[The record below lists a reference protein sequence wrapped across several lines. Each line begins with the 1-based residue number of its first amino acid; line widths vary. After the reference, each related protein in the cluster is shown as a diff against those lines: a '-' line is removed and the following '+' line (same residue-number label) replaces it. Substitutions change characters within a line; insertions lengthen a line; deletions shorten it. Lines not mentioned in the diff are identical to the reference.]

1 MSKKI
6 PLDHQKRIL
15 NCIISRNNQE
25 LTMQEEKKNSWSHQ
39 SGYIWALIGS
49 AVGFANILSFSAKA
63 YFYGG
68 GAFLIPFITAIA
80 VLGVPLLCL
89 EGVIG
94 QYFNLPLVAAYEKVA
109 GSFGK
114 FFGWLAII
122 TVTTI
127 GGFYMLLTGWTVAY
141 CYFTA
146 TDAIPNN
153 SLAFLH
159 DTFLQKSTGIADF
172 GTFAAPMFICT
183 MMIAFFAWYIV
194 SHDIQSGIEKI
205 CSIFLPLLAILIAF
219 LTILV
224 MFLPGAWQGFAYYI
238 SPDFAVLANP
248 RLWLDAFGQ
257 IFFSLSLGLGIIT
270 GYSRHAD
277 NSIDIGRSMALV
289 VLGDFLVSCIA
300 GFAVFGCIGY
310 ISHIQEVPF
319 NTIVTSSSPFEMGF
333 VIFPMILKTFGPLM
347 YPIMGVL
354 FFFCIFIA
362 GITGVFSIIES
373 CAGNIEVEFG
383 YKRKKAVTIAT
394 VIMSSFAALFCM
406 GNGQYIIG
414 ALDPMVC
421 GFNMLV
427 SGIAEIVCF
436 MWISDKIKNNKV
448 WVNAAHKRSFMFYSI
463 YYFVPLCLLIVLVA
477 ASMHEWTTVLSY
489 AKIVRWSWF
498 TLAAAVAYGLSKN
511 KK

>member
-1 MSKKI
+1 MEHSK
-6 PLDHQKRIL
+6 
-15 NCIISRNNQE
+15 NN
-25 LTMQEEKKNSWSHQ
+25 NWSHQ

-49 AVGFANILSFSAKA
+49 AVGFANILSFSSKA

-68 GAFLIPFITAIA
+68 GAFLVPFITAII
-80 VLGVPLLCL
+80 VLGIPLLCL

-94 QYFNLPLVAAYEKVA
+94 QHFNLPLVAAYEKVA
-109 GSFGK
+109 GRMGK

-122 TVTTI
+122 AVTTI

-146 TDAIPNN
+146 TDSIPND

-159 DTFLQKSTGIADF
+159 ESFLHKSASITDF
-172 GTFAAPMFICT
+172 GSFAGFMFLCT
-183 MMIAFFAWYIV
+183 MIIAFFAWYIV
-194 SHDIQSGIEKI
+194 SHDIRSGIEKI
-205 CSIFLPLLAILIAF
+205 CSIFLPILAVLISF

-224 MFLPGAWQGFAYYI
+224 MFLPGAWQGFGYYI
-238 SPDFAVLANP
+238 TPDFSVLANP

-277 NSIDIGRSMALV
+277 NTINIGRSMMLV
-289 VLGDFLVSCIA
+289 VMGDFLVSCIA

-310 ISHIQEVPF
+310 MSHIQEVPF
-319 NTIVTSSSPFEMGF
+319 NAIVTSSSPFEMGF
-333 VIFPMILKTFGPLM
+333 VIFPTILKTFGSLV
-347 YPIMGVL
+347 YPIVGVL

-373 CAGNIEVEFG
+373 SAGNIEVEFG
-383 YKRKKAVTIAT
+383 YKRATAVTIAT
-394 VIMSSFAALFCM
+394 IIMSSLAAIFCM

-421 GFNMLV
+421 GFNMLI
-427 SGIAEIVCF
+427 SGIAEIVFF
-436 MWISDKIKNNKV
+436 MWLSQKINNNKV
-448 WVNAAHKRSFMFYSI
+448 WITASGKRSLMYYSI
-463 YYFVPLCLLIVLVA
+463 FYVVPFCLFLVFITA
-477 ASMHEWTTVLSY
+477 IMHEWTGGMDY
-489 AKIVRWSWF
+489 AKIVRWSW
-498 TLAAAVAYGLSKN
+498 LALATVIAYALST
-511 KK
+511 KKKSLKL